1 MRPKKHLI
9 ERAVAN
15 GSMAKLN
22 MLVSAAQILN
32 CEANNIIEE
41 ASDLMIANGF
51 MLGRIKQLHNN
62 FVKSADLY
70 FKDFASMVKSTQDK
84 MDMFEDLDSFDKI
97 FRRWARLDEAPQ
109 IDPNP
114 ILEQPIKVLELP
126 TITHRVLFQNGIEK
140 VGELIKYTAKD
151 LLRLKGFGKRSY
163 ERVNYK
169 LSCFQLKLKEQEPL
183 KN

>member
-41 ASDLMIANGF
+41 ASDIMIANGL

-62 FVKSADLY
+62 FVKAADMY
-70 FKDFASMVKSTQDK
+70 FKDFASMVKTDQDK
-84 MDMFEDLDSFDKI
+84 MDMFEDLDSFDKV
-97 FRRWARLDEAPQ
+97 FRRWARLDLAPQ
-109 IDPNP
+109 IDQNP
-114 ILEQPIKVLELP
+114 VLEQPIKVLELP
-126 TITHRVLFQNGIEK
+126 TVTHRVLYQNGIEK
-140 VGELIKYTAKD
+140 IGDIVKYTE
-151 LLRLKGFGKRSY
+151 LQINSIHGFGRKSLIY
-163 ERVNYK
+163 
-169 LSCFQLKLKEQEPL
+169 LKNSLRRFNLNLKEQEPL